1 MLALI
6 FSLWFAGEQQG
17 YGAYGQ
23 QPIDP
28 SQQQYM
34 QQYAANP
41 QYMQQVQMQQYQYA
55 QYAAQQAQAQGYGMP
70 HPQQ

>member
-1 MLALI
+1 M
-6 FSLWFAGEQQG
+6 
-17 YGAYGQ
+17 
-23 QPIDP
+23 DP

-55 QYAAQQAQAQGYGMP
+55 QYAAQQAHAQGYGMP
-70 HPQQ
+70 HPQLLSLSWFCFSISTHFIHTS

>member
-1 MLALI
+1 M
-6 FSLWFAGEQQG
+6 
-17 YGAYGQ
+17 
-23 QPIDP
+23 DP
-28 SQQQYM
+28 SQQQLM